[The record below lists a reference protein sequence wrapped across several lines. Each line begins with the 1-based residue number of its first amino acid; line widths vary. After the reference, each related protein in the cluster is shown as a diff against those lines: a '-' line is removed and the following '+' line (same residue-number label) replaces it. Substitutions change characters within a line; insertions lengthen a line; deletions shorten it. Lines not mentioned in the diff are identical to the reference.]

1 MKHKRSNKKPNF
13 TPGQPPCAAALNS
26 LGGSSR
32 VFLSSAKIHTN
43 YEELKI
49 PLMTRKLRFLR
60 QTDSLFFG
68 AVKKVSKKTVPL
80 KTALESLRTVEVQR
94 WN

>member
-43 YEELKI
+43 
-49 PLMTRKLRFLR
+49 
-60 QTDSLFFG
+60 TDSLFFG